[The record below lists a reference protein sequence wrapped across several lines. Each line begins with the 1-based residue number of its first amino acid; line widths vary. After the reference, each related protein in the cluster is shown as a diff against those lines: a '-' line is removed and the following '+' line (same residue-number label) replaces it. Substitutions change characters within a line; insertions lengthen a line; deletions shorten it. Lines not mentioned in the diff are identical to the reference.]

1 MFDNVRNHRTLCAD
15 PKVQWQPAAQLG
27 PGLEA
32 PIADYLLNSGSLTQR
47 LIEVSGGRFAVTP
60 LYERE
65 APLLDSEST
74 ALHLP
79 PGSRG
84 WVREVYLTGQGAPW
98 VFARTVIP
106 EAVQRSTGLDF
117 RALGDQ
123 PIGPW
128 LFGELDF
135 RRGAI
140 ELCRYEDSV
149 RHGQLAASP
158 LWARRSC
165 FERGELAILVL
176 EVFLPTFWA
185 SLEISGNAA
194 LEKRRA

>member
-15 PKVQWQPAAQLG
+15 PKVQWQPVGQLG
-27 PGLEA
+27 ARLEA
-32 PIADYLLNSGSLTQR
+32 SVADYLLDPGSLTQR
-47 LIEVSGGRFAVTP
+47 LVEVSDGRFGVTP
-60 LYERE
+60 LCERE
-65 APLLDSEST
+65 AVLLRSECT

-79 PGSRG
+79 LGSRG
-84 WVREVYLTGQGAPW
+84 WVREVYLNGQGVPW

-106 EAVQRSTGLDF
+106 EAVQSSTGLDF

-123 PIGPW
+123 SIGPW

-149 RHGQLAASP
+149 DDGQLAASP
-158 LWARRSC
+158 LWARRSR
-165 FERGELAILVL
+165 FERGDLGILVS

-185 SLEISGNAA
+185 RVERSVRWTV
-194 LEKRRA
+194 EKRRA